1 MRKKNSGK
9 KLTAILLMA
18 AMITGCLAGCRNK
31 ATTSGTDSAE
41 KTESKVTG
49 QTTGEKVFNYGTTAY
64 GVEMGNTGL
73 NPHSDYSG
81 WSTVRYGVGE
91 TLFKFNENM
100 ELEPWLAESYEQVDE
115 YTVRITLKDN
125 ITFSSGRKLDG
136 QAVKECLED
145 LIAVHDRAPGD
156 LKIREITA
164 DGQDVTITSD
174 EKVPAL
180 LNYLS
185 DPYGA
190 IIDMEYGVTEDRN
203 VAGTGPFIAVN
214 ITDTEINL
222 EKNPNYWDGEVKMD
236 KVNVKEIVDGDTLT
250 MAMQSGEIDATQGLP
265 YASLALFE
273 NNDAY
278 KISSTETSRDFF
290 AQMNYDTP
298 ALQEYNVRK
307 AIAMVIDKEG
317 FTNNLLSGNGT
328 PAVGAFPASFS
339 FGDDAVTAPEYNP
352 EEAKKLLAEAGW
364 EDTDGDG
371 YVDKDGEN
379 LKIRWLTYPG
389 RQELPLLA
397 ESVQATLKEIG
408 IQVEVNN
415 TENTKDFLEKG
426 DWDIFASAFVA
437 APTGDPEYFF
447 TTHCLQDSAKNRGKY
462 YNEELE
468 SLEKQLHEEFDK
480 EKRGELAVKMQQ
492 IILDDCGFVFASH
505 LKMSFVMKSNVVG
518 FEAHP
523 SDYYEIT
530 ADLDYEG

>member
-18 AMITGCLAGCRNK
+18 AMIIGCLAGCGNK
-31 ATTSGTDSAE
+31 ATTAGTDSAE

-164 DGQDVTITSD
+164 DGQDVIITSD

-203 VAGTGPFIAVN
+203 VAGTGPFLAVK

-222 EKNPNYWDGEVKMD
+222 EKNPNYWGGEVKMD

-307 AIAMVIDKEG
+307 AIAMGIDKEG